1 MSDIPDYLIVGAGCF
16 GASTAFHLKQA
27 YPNADVVLVD
37 RVPFPSPVAAAH
49 DLNKIIRAEYADPMY
64 MRLALEAMNSW
75 SSDPVFQPFF
85 HQTGVIWCVAGNKGE
100 QFNEG
105 YEKLLGRGKSPMA
118 LLSTEEARQRFPILS
133 HCDLTEVSHCVWN
146 PSAGWG
152 DAAAALRA
160 FIQSAVDLG
169 VRYEV
174 ATVSKVMFEDDATC
188 TGVST
193 ADGRQLLA
201 KKVILASG
209 AYTPWLLA
217 ESAPDRPY
225 IHADERMAAAGVL
238 MCAFTLDS
246 GEEAKFKG
254 APVIVYPYGDFP
266 AECIPLGSSSGAH
279 LVKCTHECPY
289 TNKVYH
295 EPSKQEI
302 SVQPSN
308 PTQTTWSTD
317 LPDAL
322 KENSIKVKQVLFK
335 DYIKGMRPEKYRLC
349 WDASTPDED
358 WIISPHPSKN
368 LYIAGGGSFHGWK
381 FLPIIGKYVVQ
392 MLGDELSEEHA
403 SRWAWDRNFTP
414 IVTTYT
420 PRKELRDVP
429 GFY

>member
-1 MSDIPDYLIVGAGCF
+1 
-16 GASTAFHLKQA
+16 
-27 YPNADVVLVD
+27 
-37 RVPFPSPVAAAH
+37 
-49 DLNKIIRAEYADPMY
+49 MY

-75 SSDPVFQPFF
+75 SSDSVFQLFF
-85 HQTGVIWCVAGNKGE
+85 HQIGVIWCVAGNKGE

-105 YEKLLGRGKSPMA
+105 FAKLLGRGKSPME
-118 LLSTEEARQRFPILS
+118 LLKA
-133 HCDLTEVSHCVWN
+133 SHCVWN

-152 DAAAALRA
+152 DAAAVLRA

-169 VRYEV
+169 VRHEV
-174 ATVSKVMFEDDATC
+174 ATVSKVMFEDDVTC

-201 KKVILASG
+201 KKVTLALG

-238 MCAFTLDS
+238 MCAFILGS
-246 GEEAKFKG
+246 GEEAKFKD

-266 AECIPLGSSSGAH
+266 AGCIPLGSSSGAH
-279 LVKCTHECPY
+279 LVKCTQECPY
-289 TNKVYH
+289 ASKVYH

-308 PTQTTWSTD
+308 PTQMTWSLD

-322 KENSIKVKQVLFK
+322 KENSLKFKQVLFK
-335 DYIKGMRPEKYRLC
+335 DYIKGMRPEKYWLC
-349 WDASTPDED
+349 WDASTPDKD
-358 WIISPHPSKN
+358 WVISPHPSKN

-381 FLPIIGKYVVQ
+381 FLPIVGKYVAQ
-392 MLGDELSEEHA
+392 MLGNELSEEHA
-403 SRWAWDRNFTP
+403 SRWAWDRNFTL
-414 IVTTYT
+414 IVTTCT
-420 PRKELRDVP
+420 PRKDLRDLP

>member
-1 MSDIPDYLIVGAGCF
+1 MSDIPDYPIVGAGCF

-37 RVPFPSPVAAAH
+37 RVPSPARSQQH
-49 DLNKIIRAEYADPMY
+49 MISTR
-64 MRLALEAMNSW
+64 
-75 SSDPVFQPFF
+75 SSGPR
-85 HQTGVIWCVAGNKGE
+85 
-100 QFNEG
+100 
-105 YEKLLGRGKSPMA
+105 YEKLLGRGKSPME
-118 LLSTEEARQRFPILS
+118 LLITEEARQRFPILS
-133 HCDLTEVSHCVWN
+133 HCDLTEASQCVWN
-146 PSAGWG
+146 HSAGWG

-160 FIQSAVDLG
+160 FIQSAVDVG

-174 ATVSKVMFEDDATC
+174 ATVSKVMFEDDVTC

-225 IHADERMAAAGVL
+225 IPADERTAAAGVL
-238 MCAFTLDS
+238 MCAFTLGS
-246 GEEAKFKG
+246 GEEAKFKD

-266 AECIPLGSSSGAH
+266 GSSSGAH

-308 PTQTTWSTD
+308 PTQMTWSLD
-317 LPDAL
+317 FPDSL
-322 KENSIKVKQVLFK
+322 KENSLKVKQVLFK
-335 DYIKGMRPEKYRLC
+335 DYIKGMRPGKYRLC
-349 WDASTPDED
+349 C
-358 WIISPHPSKN
+358 
-368 LYIAGGGSFHGWK
+368 AGGSSFHGWK
-381 FLPIIGKYVVQ
+381 FLPIVGKYVVQ

-403 SRWAWDRNFTP
+403 SRWAWDRIFTP

-420 PRKELRDVP
+420 PRKDLRDLP